1 MRLNSVTLG
10 LGLLFVVLLLCSST
24 VDGSSQALNLL
35 KEGRKVD
42 EVHAKGLAATARYL
56 AKRQLMKD
64 DELKAE
70 EKYARMVEEKMSKGK
85 VAAKW
90 RKRNNYENFDEIIG
104 KWLDHH

>member
-24 VDGSSQALNLL
+24 VDGSSQALNRL

-42 EVHAKGLAATARYL
+42 EKHAKGLAATARYL

-85 VAAKW
+85 VAEKW
-90 RKRNNYENFDEIIG
+90 RKRDYENFDEIIG